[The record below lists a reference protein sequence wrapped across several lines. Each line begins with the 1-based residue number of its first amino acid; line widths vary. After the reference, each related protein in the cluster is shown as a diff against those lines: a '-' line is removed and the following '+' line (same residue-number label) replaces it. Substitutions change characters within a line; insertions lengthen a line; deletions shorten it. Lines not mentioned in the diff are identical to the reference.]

1 MPVSGQSLFL
11 LHLRKSSSLLGLD
24 LFCKQIKHGD
34 DYVAKNDA
42 SVETITHLGMSDS
55 SPANCLRF
63 CFLSVNWAG
72 SWVLVSSG
80 NLATTLQISIS
91 NLPPPTPPQLYWLGI
106 TKNKF
111 YEIPINLIC
120 QWLLL
125 GHSLCLLCG
134 PLRKLTERPVASETF
149 KLQKMLHLETFW
161 LAQTEFIIA
170 PTITLCFHRNTSY

>member
-24 LFCKQIKHGD
+24 LFYKQIKHGD
-34 DYVAKNDA
+34 DYGAKNDA

-80 NLATTLQISIS
+80 NLATTLAFPIS
-91 NLPPPTPPQLYWLGI
+91 PPLPQLYWLGI

-111 YEIPINLIC
+111 YEIPRNLKC
-120 QWLLL
+120 QWLLF
-125 GHSLCLLCG
+125 GHSSCLLCG